1 MKDQSRECVSAVRKG
16 QRGQSIV
23 FVAALLPVLIAVAA
37 LVIDLGYAYASYQEL
52 VSATK
57 ASALAGGA
65 AIPNPSAP
73 TATAAAL
80 KFSALT
86 NDLNYHANL
95 QNVSLSINLTC
106 VSPST
111 YPTLNL
117 PPCADYPSC
126 ASGCNMIQVTQSATV
141 STFFARIFGIKSIPM
156 SATAVASAKGGLV
169 PPYHIV
175 MVIDTTGSM
184 GMGTDSGCTQN
195 GTSVTP
201 EQCAQ
206 YGVQTL
212 LQQLDPCAVTQ
223 ATCTASS
230 TPGVSVDADDQVAL
244 MVFPGLCSS
253 TAAGVTTANC
263 PTLASGSTL
272 TNTDANTTYAPKD
285 YACPTVAPPIASYNN
300 DPEYLLL
307 GFQSN
312 YRFSDNSGL
321 NTSSNIFE
329 AVGVGTNN
337 CGVGTPGGKGTF
349 YAGALQAAY
358 DYLNLNN
365 IPGIQ
370 NIIIILSDG
379 DATATASDMSGNVAQ
394 IDGPWSAEI
403 YPSTQECANA
413 VSTAN
418 WIKSNGV
425 LIYSISYG
433 SETSGCTTD
442 TSPTTTPCLTMQ
454 GMSSLP
460 LTQYFFSIPDSA
472 TAGGTV
478 CTGAVSI
485 TTMNQVFT
493 TIAADLTVS
502 RLVPNGDF

>member
-1 MKDQSRECVSAVRKG
+1 MKNDSGQLARTARNG
-16 QRGQSIV
+16 QRGQSIA
-23 FVAALLPVLIAVAA
+23 FVAALLPVLIGIAA
-37 LVIDLGYAYASYQEL
+37 ITIDLSYAYLSYREL
-52 VSATK
+52 ASATQ
-57 ASALAGGA
+57 AAALAGGA

-73 TATAAAL
+73 TATNAAL
-80 KFSALT
+80 HFSALKG
-86 NDLNYHANL
+86 DLNYHPNL
-95 QNVSLSINLTC
+95 QNVSLSISLTC
-106 VSPST
+106 VTPST

-117 PPCADYPSC
+117 PPCAEYPSC
-126 ASGCNMIQVTQSATV
+126 ASGCNMIQVTQSASV
-141 STFFARIFGIKSIPM
+141 PTFFARIFGVTSIPI
-156 SATAVASAKGGLV
+156 STTAVSSAKGGLV

-175 MVIDTTGSM
+175 MVLDTTGSM
-184 GMGTDSGCTQN
+184 GMGTDTGCTQN

-230 TPGVSVDADDQVAL
+230 TPGTSIDADDQVAL

-253 TAAGVTTANC
+253 TSAGVTTANC
-263 PTLASGSTL
+263 PTLATGSTL
-272 TNTDANTTYAPKD
+272 TDTVANTTYAPPD
-285 YACPTVAPPIASYNN
+285 YGCPTTAPPIASYNN

-312 YRFSDNSGL
+312 YRYSDSSGL
-321 NTSSNIFE
+321 DTNSNLFE
-329 AVGVGTNN
+329 SVGVGTNN

-365 IPGIQ
+365 VTGIQ

-379 DATATASDMSGNVAQ
+379 DATSTAAEMTGNVKQ
-394 IDGPWSAEI
+394 VSGPWATEI
-403 YPSTQECANA
+403 YPSTQECQNA
-413 VSTAN
+413 VTTAN
-418 WIKSNGV
+418 WIKNQGV

-460 LTQYFFSIPDSA
+460 LSQYFFSIPNTA
-472 TAGGTV
+472 TAGSTV
-478 CTGAVSI
+478 CSNAVSI

-502 RLVPNGDF
+502 RLVPPGDF